1 MIQKSRMLKTI
12 IAMVITSMIMNSAFV
27 STVVAEDDSDPS
39 GTESVVV
46 ADADVEQ
53 DETLKAEADANIQRS
68 GVVVSM
74 GDSFSAGEGIEPF
87 YGTRASTGIAFED
100 WLAHRS
106 QESWPGQLVVP
117 GIGEL
122 RSSKYGNCDDPHWY
136 FVAAS
141 GAVISNVTND
151 QQKSYILD
159 NISDVHTD
167 GKLPRQDWIL
177 TELNSKNIVP
187 DYITMTLGG
196 NDVDFVDVIVTAAMN
211 DAYKD
216 PAAIDNKMEAVRKKL
231 KDHVAKELFQTYQYI
246 NDTSSIGDIKPCI
259 LVAGYPHLLNSNA
272 SKVDWNAVYLG
283 GPIYQ
288 AGMSRFD
295 YYEAEEINK
304 NIDLFNA
311 VIEAIVNKCREDD
324 RINLNIH
331 FVDVTEAFRGFEAY
345 TKDAMLN
352 GILLPS
358 LISDLDIRT
367 FNENGFNP
375 SAYSMHPNKRGA
387 KDGYA
392 KCVQAKIDELEG
404 YKVAESVELI
414 PTPTPLPDQESSV
427 ASESEPSVDVS
438 ASTIAVGS
446 EITMGEYRGEPITWV
461 VMYSSAEKVL
471 VISKDILEAKPYH
484 DKVEEVTWETC
495 SLRTWLNGEFY
506 ESSFSDEEKK
516 RILQTTNRD
525 DPPYGCPK
533 GNDTEDYV
541 FLISSG
547 EIQSGSC
554 MDANILRIAAPKDY
568 LTSDDILT
576 VKGGCYWWTRTLSS
590 DTVGKT
596 SEMCVYEVACH
607 GDVVWCK
614 DGITNPNVGVR
625 PAMWL
630 DSNSLEGLVTTNM
643 VDQNSDSI
651 KSGDMI
657 AFGHYEQD
665 NISDNGTEP
674 IEWEVLDVQGDKV
687 MVISKYA
694 LDHKLF
700 NDERAEVSWETCTLR
715 SWLNNDFMNIAFSSE
730 EQELIY
736 ETNVVNGIDPE
747 FGIDFGN
754 DTVDKL
760 YLLSWDECIR
770 YYDGARDLDDASEG
784 YYDAYLLS
792 DGAKCRPTRYAIEQG
807 VKVSTSF
814 PTCYWWTRSG
824 RAGTNGAMAITCI
837 QSLDYAG
844 FYVDEDDFGVRPVM
858 WISMETARTAK
869 IVDEDPQMV
878 QDLDEKLLGK
888 WVWERS
894 TNYYYYYTF
903 YDDNTVHCERVK
915 DGELNKE
922 EDFIVYSDGTH
933 LWIIGEDKDPELAYY
948 VVEGDTFTFGDT
960 PVTTS
965 KILTRVN

>member
-12 IAMVITSMIMNSAFV
+12 IAMMITSMIMNSTIV

-141 GAVISNVTND
+141 GALISNVTND
-151 QQKSYILD
+151 QKKSYILD
-159 NISDVHTD
+159 DMGDVHDD
-167 GKLPRQDWIL
+167 GNIERQDWIL

-246 NDTSSIGDIKPCI
+246 NDTSSIGENKPCI
-259 LVAGYPHLLNSNA
+259 LVAGYPHLLNSDV
-272 SKVDWNAVYLG
+272 SKIDWNAVILDGPVYQLG
-283 GPIYQ
+283 IT
-288 AGMSRFD
+288 RFD
-295 YYEAEEINK
+295 RYEAEEINR

-311 VIEAIVNKCREDD
+311 VIELIVNKCRDDD

-358 LISDLDIRT
+358 LISDLDNRT

-427 ASESEPSVDVS
+427 ASESEPSVDAS
-438 ASTIAVGS
+438 ATALEVGS
-446 EITMGEYRGEPITWV
+446 EITMGEYRGQPITWV
-461 VMYSSAEKVL
+461 VIDVKDDGALVL
-471 VISKDILEAKPYH
+471 SKDVLEAKAF
-484 DKVEEVTWETC
+484 DENRNEATWEIS
-495 SLRTWLNGEFY
+495 SLRAWLNDEFY
-506 ESSFSDEEKK
+506 DTSFSAEDKT
-516 RILQTTNRD
+516 RIQKTLVLNPD
-525 DPPYGCPK
+525 NPISGADG

-541 FLISSG
+541 FLLSQDEARQYFASD
-547 EIQSGSC
+547 EERRTV
-554 MDANILRIAAPKDY
+554 ARDY
-568 LTSDDILT
+568 LTSDDIYIFD
-576 VKGGCYWWTRTLSS
+576 GYSPWWLRSPS
-590 DTVGKT
+590 DDTTGKYATKNSTQVT
-596 SEMCVYEVACH
+596 S
-607 GDVVWCK
+607 
-614 DGITNPNVGVR
+614 DGYVDGYGEWITSPLVGVR
-625 PAMWL
+625 PAMWITPD
-630 DSNSLEGLVTTNM
+630 DSDNTP
-643 VDQNSDSI
+643 
-651 KSGDMI
+651 
-657 AFGHYEQD
+657 D
-665 NISDNGTEP
+665 NIPDISAGAFEIGSEITMGNYSGQDISWLVIDGDENSVLL
-674 IEWEVLDVQGDKV
+674 ISKEVLAMKAYDDPGNDVT
-687 MVISKYA
+687 
-694 LDHKLF
+694 
-700 NDERAEVSWETCTLR
+700 WETCTLR
-715 SWLNNDFMNIAFSSE
+715 SWLNNDFYNNAFSDE
-730 EQELIY
+730 EKTKIIKSIIKNPGNP
-736 ETNVVNGIDPE
+736 ETGSVDK
-747 FGIDFGN
+747 N
-754 DTVDKL
+754 DTED
-760 YLLSWDECIR
+760 YLFILTVGEAEHYFSTPDER
-770 YYDGARDLDDASEG
+770 KAEA
-784 YYDAYLLS
+784 AKYLNLNN
-792 DGAKCRPTRYAIEQG
+792 PYA
-807 VKVSTSF
+807 
-814 PTCYWWTRSG
+814 YWWLRTQDYSSHSAAFVFDSG
-824 RAGTNGAMAITCI
+824 DINPAGYG
-837 QSLDYAG
+837 
-844 FYVDEDDFGVRPVM
+844 VDESSNIGVRPAM
-858 WISMETARTAK
+858 WVSADAVKSEKTEGSPTS
-869 IVDEDPQMV
+869 VDEISYKIDP
-878 QDLDEKLLGK
+878 KLLGK
-888 WVWERS
+888 WSFKERGQWC
-894 TNYYYYYTF
+894 YVTF
-903 YDDNTVHCERVK
+903 YDDNTCI
-915 DGELNKE
+915 
-922 EDFIVYSDGTH
+922 F
-933 LWIIGEDKDPELAYY
+933 
-948 VVEGDTFTFGDT
+948 VEGDGEGKYIESKHIYSADGGKIWSVVDDEIRLMYYAQDGEKILIGDSPEELYIT
-960 PVTTS
+960 
-965 KILTRVN
+965 LTRVN